1 MIEKYIDKDI
11 YIYIYIYPQK
21 GQHIISD
28 VRAIC

>member
-1 MIEKYIDKDI
+1 MIEKYIDKD
-11 YIYIYIYPQK
+11 IYIYIYPQK